1 MFSIMSYYTNIDW
14 TEKKEEII
22 AALAQS
28 YAIVKQIN
36 VAFKSIR
43 FEII

>member
-1 MFSIMSYYTNIDW
+1 LNVLYHTNIDS

-22 AALAQS
+22 AALPQS